1 MKGRDGSIVATG
13 TVLPGVHKT
22 IHGCPCQKD
31 CEPLSVV
38 DVVQVGAEAWF
49 EDAFGENKLSTG
61 IIVEWPSSMISN
73 VADVSPLHTRTNRKR
88 K

>member
-1 MKGRDGSIVATG
+1 M
-13 TVLPGVHKT
+13 
-22 IHGCPCQKD
+22 
-31 CEPLSVV
+31 

-49 EDAFGENKLSTG
+49 EDAFGENKLSIG

>member
-1 MKGRDGSIVATG
+1 MEVLLRQVQCFLVYIKPFMVVLAKKIV
-13 TVLPGVHKT
+13 KT
-22 IHGCPCQKD
+22 
-31 CEPLSVV
+31 LSVV